1 METEEPGVRSSRR
14 RAVEDRAVAWLAA
27 RRDLLDPRNAQPDSV
42 LFTRKALIETAFLVG
57 LRARLD
63 DAPLDGDYAAI
74 LQQVE
79 DVARQPSY
87 REMIARDETA
97 LLLYA
102 GTYAALRLCGREDPE
117 FKRIIQQAT
126 HGGYAAAFERVPY
139 RQLDLLHTLY
149 LCGIEHGL
157 TSMDDVLPFTI
168 LCRRP
173 NVLKLADRDVYAI
186 THTIFYVTDFGLREP
201 VWPRGYH
208 PGEGVELLEALLV
221 LAEARA
227 NADLVGELLCCLY
240 CLGAT
245 DSHAADRAW
254 AFLESVQEDSG
265 RMNGP
270 EGILHPGIHGGDN
283 YFRSWAEGYHTTIV
297 AALAGLLERSPRRP
311 VRPLPHPPTARVSV
325 EMPLRRAVVWLCNES
340 MAQDPRVGL
349 AGVTA
354 AAVGAAAIQQHH
366 LARPVLEYYAAHL
379 ADANP
384 AFWQEQGMEVAG
396 ELSLALRAAGA
407 ACPSLDDF
415 LKATADVVSS
425 LDSIP
430 ADIADGVNQLIGLGL
445 ISPSTAA
452 FIPRQATHREQ
463 RAYPLNSAVS
473 LHESLETYHLG
484 QIAATI
490 RTLAQNGWGRHRI
503 TQDAIAF
510 LIAQQNTDG
519 AFGYPASDDRTTR
532 VKAQYSWTRSAVTAL
547 ATTVKKP
554 PALPRQWRSEPTP
567 TQN

>member
-1 METEEPGVRSSRR
+1 METENPGVRSSRR

-27 RRDLLDPRNAQPDSV
+27 RRDLLDPRITRPDSV

-74 LQQVE
+74 LEQVE
-79 DVARQPSY
+79 EVARQPSY
-87 REMIARDETA
+87 QEMIARDESA

-102 GTYAALRLCGREDPE
+102 GTYAALRLCGREDAE

-126 HGGYAAAFERVPY
+126 QGGYSAAFERVPY

-149 LCGIEHGL
+149 LCGIEHDL
-157 TSMDDVLPFTI
+157 PSMDDVLPFTI

-240 CLGAT
+240 CLGVT

-265 RMNGP
+265 RVNGP
-270 EGILHPGIHGGDN
+270 EGILHPGIDGGDN
-283 YFRSWAEGYHTTIV
+283 HFRSWAEGYHTTIV

-311 VRPLPHPPTARVSV
+311 VRRFPKASTARVSV
-325 EMPLRRAVVWLCNES
+325 EMPLRRAVVWLCDAS
-340 MAQDPRVGL
+340 MVQDPRVGL
-349 AGVTA
+349 AGVAA
-354 AAVGAAAIQQHH
+354 AAVGAAAIQEHR
-366 LARPVLEYYAAHL
+366 LVLPALEYYAARL
-379 ADANP
+379 TDVDP

-396 ELSLALRAAGA
+396 AFSLALRTAGA
-407 ACPSLDDF
+407 TCPSLDDF
-415 LKATADVVSS
+415 LKTTADVVSS
-425 LDSIP
+425 LDRIP
-430 ADIADGVNQLIGLGL
+430 PDIANGVHQLIGLGL

-452 FIPRQATHREQ
+452 PIPRQTAHRE
-463 RAYPLNSAVS
+463 RHAYPLNSAVS
-473 LHESLETYHLG
+473 LHEALETYHLG
-484 QIAATI
+484 QLAATI
-490 RTLAQNGWGRHRI
+490 RTLAQDGWAQHRL
-503 TQDAIAF
+503 TQDAISF
-510 LIAQQNTDG
+510 LAAQQTTDG
-519 AFGYPASDDRTTR
+519 AFGYPATDDRTTR
-532 VKAQYSWTRSAVTAL
+532 GNAQYSWTRSAVTAL
-547 ATTVKKP
+547 AVTAKNP
-554 PALPRQWRSEPTP
+554 SALPKQ
-567 TQN
+567 